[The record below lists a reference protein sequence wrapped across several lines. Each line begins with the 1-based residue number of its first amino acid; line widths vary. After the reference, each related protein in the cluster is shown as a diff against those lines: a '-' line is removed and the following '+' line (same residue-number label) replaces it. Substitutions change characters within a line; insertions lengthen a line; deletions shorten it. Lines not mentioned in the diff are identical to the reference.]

1 MGLKA
6 KNFLLIIVA
15 VLFFI
20 LIAAFIYAA
29 NNIMT
34 VVTVTTNQSK
44 EDIYYVYNFT
54 INNTHAANNITRII
68 ITVPDEAG
76 MTINASTN
84 GTNKIAN
91 ITAINATSITW
102 VNDSINGPLI
112 ANLSGATFWFNASAA
127 TPGLYNFT
135 IDYSNDTVS
144 FNRTYIQFSVND
156 TTAPYPGTP
165 TVTSASGVAYNATN
179 INFTI
184 TWSDNGNGKFD
195 TAQLNFNGTLLT
207 MSNIST
213 ANRTF
218 NYTLPG
224 DYFTAATYNY
234 SFFANDTAGNAN
246 YTINYTFT
254 IAKATPTIK
263 VLLNNRTSSIT
274 AAINASVNM
283 NLTLTNCIGNVTL
296 YFNGTLTNHVERVV
310 ATTAAIS
317 NFTTLG
323 GDRASNLTVPGLYNI
338 TAYYFANA
346 NYTDASNTLWINV
359 ASANG
364 TAVNR
369 TDQNITINS
378 IITSVLIPDN
388 SSFKNITIPITIS
401 ENQSIDLNVAAIAGV
416 TGNATLLE
424 NMTFER
430 DGAANNYTVILRG
443 NTSVYGGTAWDGRF
457 YLPIRNYTQSLMT
470 PTGTFVTAI
479 SIGSSIELNVSQPA
493 KILISGMAGKH
504 VARGRDGSL
513 AMTDIPTVC
522 DSAANP
528 TNINTSNATREC
540 YIDSGTDLVIWTY
553 HFTNFVL
560 YIPTAAAAAE
570 AAASSSSGS
579 CLTNWTCTSW
589 SSCINGQQTRAC
601 SLIRSYCYGGKKPAE
616 SQYCTVPSAVPVPAP
631 AVTPPATTAPAPTAP
646 VPITGEVVGETKEAA
661 VSLQTWGILAAIV
674 LAAIAITAYST
685 IKKKK

>member
-6 KNFLLIIVA
+6 KNISLVITA
-15 VLFFI
+15 ALFFV

-54 INNTHAANNITRII
+54 INNTHAANNITRVI

-91 ITAINATSITW
+91 ITAMNTTSITW
-102 VNDSINGPLI
+102 VNESINGPLI

-127 TPGLYNFT
+127 TPGLFNFT
-135 IDYSNDTVS
+135 IDYGNDTNS
-144 FNRTYIQFSVND
+144 LNRTYIQFSVND
-156 TTAPYPGTP
+156 TTAPYPVGTP
-165 TVTSASGVAYNATN
+165 TAVPASGVAYNASDY
-179 INFTI
+179 NFSA
-184 TWSDNGNGKFD
+184 TWNDNGNGNFD
-195 TAQLNFNGTLLT
+195 TVQLNFNGTLLT

-218 NYTLPG
+218 NYTLKG

-254 IAKATPTIK
+254 IAKAAPTIK
-263 VLLNNRTSSIT
+263 LLLENRTSSIT
-274 AAINASVNM
+274 AAIDASVNM
-283 NLTLTNCIGNVTL
+283 NLTLTNCIGNVSL
-296 YFNGTLTNHVERVV
+296 YWNGTLINHIERQIASSRAV
-310 ATTAAIS
+310 S
-317 NFTTLG
+317 NFTNT
-323 GDRASNLTVPGLYNI
+323 SIMNLSRTGLFNVTV
-338 TAYYFANA
+338 YYYANA

-369 TDQNITINS
+369 TDQNITINQ

-388 SSFKNITIPITIS
+388 SSFKNITVPVEIS
-401 ENQSIDLNVAAIAGV
+401 ENQPIDLDAAAISGV

-424 NMTFER
+424 NITLER
-430 DGAANNYTVILRG
+430 DGATNNYTIILRG
-443 NTSVYGGTAWDGRF
+443 NTSVYGGPAWDGKI
-457 YLPIRNYTQSLMT
+457 YLPMINHTGFT
-470 PTGTFVTAI
+470 EPTGTFNVIA
-479 SIGSSIELNVSQPA
+479 SMGSAIELNFSGPV
-493 KILISGMAGKH
+493 KIVLSGMAGKH
-504 VARGRDGSL
+504 AAWTSGAL
-513 AMTDIPTVC
+513 AMIDIPTVC
-522 DSAANP
+522 DSATNP
-528 TNINTSNATREC
+528 TNLNAGNATREC

-553 HFTNFVL
+553 HFTTFAA
-560 YIPTAAAAAE
+560 YTPTPAAAE
-570 AAASSSSGS
+570 AAASSSSSGG
-579 CLTNWTCTSW
+579 CLTSWTCTNW
-589 SSCINGQQTRAC
+589 GACINGQQTRIC
-601 SLIRSYCYGGKKPAE
+601 SLIKSYCYGGKKPAE
-616 SQYCTVPSAVPVPAP
+616 SQYCTTPSAPAP
-631 AVTPPATTAPAPTAP
+631 AVTPPATTAPALTAP
-646 VPITGEVVGETKEAA
+646 APITGEVAKETKGAA

-674 LAAIAITAYST
+674 LAAIVITAYST